1 MFDPYN
7 PTDIEAKWQ
16 REWQASGLYRTVES
30 QVKPKYYC
38 LDFFPYP
45 SGEGLH
51 VGHCRNYVPTDVLS
65 RYMRMQGYNV
75 LHPMG
80 WDAFGEPTEQY
91 AVAHGIHPREITDRS
106 TANFRRQMDLIGTSY
121 DWSREIDS
129 SKPEFYRWT
138 QRFFLNLYHKGLAY
152 RDTSWQW
159 WCPTCQTTLSSHEA
173 AGGVCWRGH
182 QGVVKREI
190 SAWYF
195 RITKYADAL
204 LEGLNVIDWPKK
216 IKTLQRNWIGRSEGC
231 EIDFLTED
239 GEVVPIFTTRPDTVY
254 GATFFVLAPEH
265 NLVDVFISE
274 EQRPQVVAYIERA
287 VQMSEIDRL
296 VVTRQKTG
304 VFTGGFVINPL
315 DQNRIPVW
323 IADYVLPSYGT
334 GAVMGVPAHDER
346 DFEFAQRYGLP
357 VQVVIAP
364 PGFSP
369 GEPFIEAYVGSGEM
383 INSGPF
389 NEIPNEQAGERIT
402 GFIEGHDLGRSVVQY
417 HMRDW
422 LISRQ
427 RYWGTPIPIVYC
439 DCCGEVPVPEDQ
451 LPVLLPPMSDF
462 KPDGSGRSP
471 LARQSEFVNTPCPC
485 CKGAARRET
494 DTMGGFAC
502 SSWYFLRFTSPHYEG
517 GPFETQAMRYWMPV
531 DLYVGGVEH
540 AVLHLLYARFWTH
553 FLADEGL
560 LPFREPF
567 AKLLNQGQMM
577 GTDGQRMSKSRGN
590 VITPDSIVK
599 QYGADALRVYVL
611 FMAPFEQDVNW
622 SADGINGARR
632 FLNRIWL
639 LYSETYIES
648 TSASNKDADL
658 ERELHKTIQKVSQRI
673 EGFRFN
679 TMISALM
686 EFVNLLSDRFQAGT
700 WRTATYHRSLECLLV
715 LLAPAAPFI
724 SEELWHLIGYEN
736 SVHTEDWP
744 VWDNGLTEDETVQIP
759 IQINGKV
766 RAVVE
771 VPMIADQAEVEAV
784 AFDLAKV
791 QQHIVGGKVVEVIY
805 VPGKIMNILTEQS
818 QSD

>member
-1 MFDPYN
+1 
-7 PTDIEAKWQ
+7 
-16 REWQASGLYRTVES
+16 
-30 QVKPKYYC
+30 
-38 LDFFPYP
+38 
-45 SGEGLH
+45 
-51 VGHCRNYVPTDVLS
+51 
-65 RYMRMQGYNV
+65 
-75 LHPMG
+75 
-80 WDAFGEPTEQY
+80 
-91 AVAHGIHPREITDRS
+91 
-106 TANFRRQMDLIGTSY
+106 
-121 DWSREIDS
+121 
-129 SKPEFYRWT
+129 
-138 QRFFLNLYHKGLAY
+138 
-152 RDTSWQW
+152 
-159 WCPTCQTTLSSHEA
+159 
-173 AGGVCWRGH
+173 
-182 QGVVKREI
+182 
-190 SAWYF
+190 
-195 RITKYADAL
+195 
-204 LEGLNVIDWPKK
+204 
-216 IKTLQRNWIGRSEGC
+216 
-231 EIDFLTED
+231 
-239 GEVVPIFTTRPDTVY
+239 
-254 GATFFVLAPEH
+254 
-265 NLVDVFISE
+265 
-274 EQRPQVVAYIERA
+274 
-287 VQMSEIDRL
+287 
-296 VVTRQKTG
+296 
-304 VFTGGFVINPL
+304 
-315 DQNRIPVW
+315 
-323 IADYVLPSYGT
+323 
-334 GAVMGVPAHDER
+334 
-346 DFEFAQRYGLP
+346 
-357 VQVVIAP
+357 
-364 PGFSP
+364 
-369 GEPFIEAYVGSGEM
+369 
-383 INSGPF
+383 
-389 NEIPNEQAGERIT
+389 
-402 GFIEGHDLGRSVVQY
+402 
-417 HMRDW
+417 
-422 LISRQ
+422 
-427 RYWGTPIPIVYC
+427 
-439 DCCGEVPVPEDQ
+439 
-451 LPVLLPPMSDF
+451 
-462 KPDGSGRSP
+462 
-471 LARQSEFVNTPCPC
+471 
-485 CKGAARRET
+485 
-494 DTMGGFAC
+494 MGGFAC

-517 GPFETQAMRYWMPV
+517 GPFEPQAMNYWMPV

-590 VITPDSIVK
+590 VITPDIIVK

-622 SADGINGARR
+622 SDDGINGARR

-673 EGFRFN
+673 EEFRFN

-744 VWDNGLTEDETVQIP
+744 VWDHGLTEDETVEIP

-771 VPMIADQAEVEAV
+771 VPLIADQAEVEAV

>member
-1 MFDPYN
+1 M
-7 PTDIEAKWQ
+7 
-16 REWQASGLYRTVES
+16 
-30 QVKPKYYC
+30 
-38 LDFFPYP
+38 
-45 SGEGLH
+45 
-51 VGHCRNYVPTDVLS
+51 
-65 RYMRMQGYNV
+65 
-75 LHPMG
+75 
-80 WDAFGEPTEQY
+80 
-91 AVAHGIHPREITDRS
+91 
-106 TANFRRQMDLIGTSY
+106 
-121 DWSREIDS
+121 
-129 SKPEFYRWT
+129 
-138 QRFFLNLYHKGLAY
+138 
-152 RDTSWQW
+152 
-159 WCPTCQTTLSSHEA
+159 
-173 AGGVCWRGH
+173 
-182 QGVVKREI
+182 
-190 SAWYF
+190 
-195 RITKYADAL
+195 
-204 LEGLNVIDWPKK
+204 
-216 IKTLQRNWIGRSEGC
+216 
-231 EIDFLTED
+231 
-239 GEVVPIFTTRPDTVY
+239 
-254 GATFFVLAPEH
+254 
-265 NLVDVFISE
+265 
-274 EQRPQVVAYIERA
+274 
-287 VQMSEIDRL
+287 
-296 VVTRQKTG
+296 
-304 VFTGGFVINPL
+304 
-315 DQNRIPVW
+315 
-323 IADYVLPSYGT
+323 
-334 GAVMGVPAHDER
+334 
-346 DFEFAQRYGLP
+346 
-357 VQVVIAP
+357 
-364 PGFSP
+364 
-369 GEPFIEAYVGSGEM
+369 
-383 INSGPF
+383 
-389 NEIPNEQAGERIT
+389 
-402 GFIEGHDLGRSVVQY
+402 GRSVVQY

-439 DCCGEVPVPEDQ
+439 DRCGEVPVPEDQ
-451 LPVLLPPMSDF
+451 LPVLLPPVSDF

-502 SSWYFLRFTSPHYEG
+502 SSWYFLRFTSTHYEG

-590 VITPDSIVK
+590 VITPDSIVN

-658 ERELHKTIQKVSQRI
+658 DRELHKTIQKVSQRI

-686 EFVNLLSDRFQAGT
+686 EFVNLLSDRYQAGT
-700 WRTATYHRSLECLLV
+700 WRTATYHRSLGCLLV

-771 VPMIADQAEVEAV
+771 VAMIADQAEVEAA
-784 AFDLAKV
+784 AFDLVKV

>member
-106 TANFRRQMDLIGTSY
+106 TANYRRQMDLIGTSY

-138 QRFFLNLYHKGLAY
+138 QWFFLKLYHKGLAY

-254 GATFFVLAPEH
+254 GATFFILAPEH
-265 NLVDVFISE
+265 NLVDAFISE

-296 VVTRQKTG
+296 VETRQKTG

-323 IADYVLPSYGT
+323 IADYVLPTYGT
-334 GAVMGVPAHDER
+334 GAVMGIPAHDER

-369 GEPFIEAYVGSGEM
+369 GEPFIEAYLGSGEM

-389 NEIPNEQAGERIT
+389 NEIPNEQAGGRIT
-402 GFIEGHDLGRSVVQY
+402 GFIEGHDLGRSVVRY

-471 LARQSEFVNTPCPC
+471 LARQSEFVNTSCPC
-485 CKGAARRET
+485 CKGAAQRET

-502 SSWYFLRFTSPHYEG
+502 SSWYFLRFTSPHYED
-517 GPFETQAMRYWMPV
+517 GPFESQAMRYWMPV

-622 SADGINGARR
+622 NADGINGARR

-648 TSASNKDADL
+648 TSASNKDASL

-686 EFVNLLSDRFQAGT
+686 EFVNLLSDRYQAGT

-724 SEELWHLIGYEN
+724 SEELWHLLGYEN

-744 VWDNGLTEDETVQIP
+744 VWDKGLTEDETVQIP

-771 VPMIADQAEVEAV
+771 VAMIADQAEVEAV